1 MLINISNLST
11 SDYKPLGHIIGP
23 DAKPLSLNQFFK
35 ISVLSERSAA
45 SAYHLSIHFSA
56 ES

>member
-1 MLINISNLST
+1 M
-11 SDYKPLGHIIGP
+11 IIGP

-45 SAYHLSIHFSA
+45 SAYHLSIHFLA
-56 ES
+56 ESKFG